1 MTHFQ
6 KTASTMDMD
15 DCALIMDKVR
25 CMERLVRQETIKMNE
40 EITMENTHEWKDWNV
55 ICQTRNISMKGSVMT
70 G

>member
-25 CMERLVRQETIKMNE
+25 CMKYE
-40 EITMENTHEWKDWNV
+40 EVGTARDYQDE
-55 ICQTRNISMKGSVMT
+55 
-70 G
+70 